1 MSTALLGEEHEAIRA
16 LVRDFG
22 REQVRPR
29 IAELEAAGEF
39 PRELYRQMGEL
50 GFFGCVFPEEHGG
63 TDIGFRA
70 LAVVAE
76 ELAYAYPPL
85 SAGMNLQA
93 ATVPLTILRYGTPEQ
108 VKSYVPGLIAGEL
121 LGFNAMTEP
130 DGGSDFLGAMR
141 TRAERRGDGWVL
153 NGAKMFITNA
163 NVADAG
169 VVYAKTDP
177 AAKHKGV
184 TAFIV
189 DTGTPGLSVQRVP
202 CRVLGA
208 LMPTTSLAFEDC
220 AVGADQVLGAEGEG
234 FTVAM
239 RAMDVGRLTVASRS
253 LGLARACLDA
263 SVEYCNSREAFGQK
277 IGPFQM
283 IKERSRRWSPRS
295 PPHARWSTRPPS
307 ASTRACPATR
317 EASIAKYYAGEACQ
331 RAAQSTAE
339 IFGGYAFTD
348 EYPIA
353 TYVAYAKLWQTGE
366 GSANIQRILLADD
379 ALGWRRMDRHEQ
391 AAARA

>member
-1 MSTALLGEEHEAIRA
+1 MSTALLGEEHEAIRE

-108 VKSYVPGLIAGEL
+108 VKKYVPGLIAGEL

-141 TRAERRGDGWVL
+141 TRAERRGDGYVL

-189 DTGTPGLSVQRVP
+189 ETGTPGLSVQRVP
-202 CRVLGA
+202 CTVLGA

-220 AVGADQVLGAEGEG
+220 EVGADQVLGREGEG

-239 RAMDVGRLTVASRS
+239 RAMDVGRLTVAVA
-253 LGLARACLDA
+253 LARAWRVPA
-263 SVEYCNSREAFGQK
+263 WTPRSTTATHARPSARRSAR
-277 IGPFQM
+277 FQM
-283 IKERSRRWSPRS
+283 IKEQPGRDGRRGRGRARAGLRGRVPLRHGPAARRARRRSRSTTRARSASARRSRPRRSSAATRSPTSTRS
-295 PPHARWSTRPPS
+295 PPT
-307 ASTRACPATR
+307 
-317 EASIAKYYAGEACQ
+317 
-331 RAAQSTAE
+331 
-339 IFGGYAFTD
+339 
-348 EYPIA
+348 
-353 TYVAYAKLWQTGE
+353 
-366 GSANIQRILLADD
+366 
-379 ALGWRRMDRHEQ
+379 
-391 AAARA
+391 